1 MRARLILL
9 CFVLAL
15 APAEAARHFRWASQG
30 DATSMDPQAQSENV
44 TNQLSA
50 MVYEELLQRDK
61 KMDLVPW
68 LATSYEN
75 PQPTKWVF
83 HLRKGVK
90 FHDGTPFTADDVVF
104 SFERAKT
111 TMASFK
117 LYAIEMGTARRIDDY
132 TVEFTTPGP
141 NPVAPSMVANVFIMS
156 KAWCEKNNSAT
167 AQDMT
172 KREETFA
179 SLHANGTGPFIL
191 VSREPGVKTT
201 YRRNPDWWGTK
212 AGLFEGNVDTVEY
225 RQVDNAA
232 TREAALRSGE
242 LDFILDPP
250 LQDIDTLKR
259 DPALKVWEGQE
270 TRIILAGL
278 DQARDELLY
287 STVKGKNPF
296 KDVRVR
302 RALYLA
308 IDTQA
313 MKRTVMRGL
322 SVPSNIPLPD
332 PKGTKIPDKAPRHD
346 VAEAKKLLA
355 EAGYP
360 NGFGFTITCPNN
372 RYINDEK
379 ICTALAGMWAKIG
392 LDVKVEALPRA
403 QFFPKATKLETTA
416 FIWGW
421 GSDSPD
427 AIFTLKP
434 VLHSLDRSRGMGT
447 NNVGNYKNDEL
458 DELIDRIGTEMD
470 MPKRQQMIDRAIA
483 IVQEQVLVMP
493 LHRQMIPWAS
503 RAGIQVVHRPNN
515 QLYLPWVVVEGRA
528 GVK

>member
-1 MRARLILL
+1 MRIVAL
-9 CFVLAL
+9 CLAL
-15 APAEAARHFRWASQG
+15 LLSLAAPAKNFRWASQG
-30 DATSMDPQAQSENV
+30 DASSMDPHAQNENV

-50 MVYEELLQRDK
+50 MVYENLLQRDK
-61 KMDLVPW
+61 QMKLVPW

-75 PQPTKWVF
+75 PEPTRWIF
-83 HLRKGVK
+83 HLRQGVK

-104 SFERAKT
+104 TFQRAKT
-111 TMASFK
+111 TTASFK
-117 LYAIEMGTARRIDDY
+117 LYATEMGTPRRIDDY
-132 TVEFTTPGP
+132 TVEFTTAAP

-156 KAWCEKNNSAT
+156 RAWCEKNKSAT
-167 AQDMT
+167 AQDIT

-179 SLHANGTGPFIL
+179 SLNANGTGPYIL

-201 YRRNPDWWGTK
+201 YKRNPDWWGIK

-232 TREAALRSGE
+232 TRVAALRSGE

-250 LQDIDTLKR
+250 LQDIDALKR
-259 DPALKVWEGQE
+259 DPAIKVWEGQE
-270 TRIILAGL
+270 SRIIFAGL
-278 DQARDELLY
+278 DQARDELLH

-313 MKRTVMRGL
+313 IKSTVMRGL
-322 SVPSNIPLPD
+322 SVPSTIPLPD
-332 PKGTKIPDKAPRHD
+332 PSGTNVPDKVPRYD
-346 VAEAKKLLA
+346 PAAAKKLLA

-379 ICTALAGMWAKIG
+379 ICTALAGLWAKVG
-392 LDVKVEALPRA
+392 LDVKVEAMPRA
-403 QFFPKATKLETTA
+403 QFFPKALKLETSA

-434 VLHSLDRSRGMGT
+434 VLHSLDRPRGLGT
-447 NNVGNYKNDEL
+447 NNVGNYKNAEL
-458 DELIDRIGTEMD
+458 DDLIEKAGSEMD
-470 MPKRQQMIDRAIA
+470 ASKRQQMIDRAIS
-483 IVQEQVLVMP
+483 IVQDEVLVMP
-493 LHRQMIPWAS
+493 LHRQVIPWAS
-503 RAGIQVVHRPNN
+503 RAGVQVVHRPNN
-515 QLYLPWVVVEGRA
+515 ALYLPWV
-528 GVK
+528 KMP